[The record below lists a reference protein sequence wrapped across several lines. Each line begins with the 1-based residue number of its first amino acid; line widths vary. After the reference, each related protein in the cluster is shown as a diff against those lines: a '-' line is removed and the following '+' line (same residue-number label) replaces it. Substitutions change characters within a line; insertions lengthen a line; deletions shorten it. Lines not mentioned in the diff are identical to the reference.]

1 MCVCNTGT
9 VNIVNPLELVRQ
21 IRVISQNPVIA
32 TNVKTSLFAHR
43 HARVARVFSLL
54 ALSVSL
60 AISSLAR
67 RPGG

>member
-1 MCVCNTGT
+1 VLCDTGT

-43 HARVARVFSLL
+43 HV
-54 ALSVSL
+54 
-60 AISSLAR
+60 
-67 RPGG
+67 